1 MDVIFLKN
9 WQVHAMSN
17 KVVAIIGLSLG
28 LNIMFFLSTIA
39 FMTISKDLTKKVE
52 ILEQEIIDYKWQ
64 LEQVP
69 YICECDVV
77 DE

>member
-1 MDVIFLKN
+1 
-9 WQVHAMSN
+9 MSN
-17 KVVAIIGLSLG
+17 KFVAIIGLSLG
-28 LNIMFFLSTIA
+28 LNIMLFLSTIT

-69 YICECDVV
+69 YICECGVI

>member
-1 MDVIFLKN
+1 MN
-9 WQVHAMSN
+9 N
-17 KVVAIIGLSLG
+17 KAIAIIGLSIG
-28 LNIMFFLSTIA
+28 LNIMLFLSTIT

-69 YICECDVV
+69 YICECGVI

>member
-1 MDVIFLKN
+1 MNNRI
-9 WQVHAMSN
+9 
-17 KVVAIIGLSLG
+17 VAVIGLSLG

>member
-1 MDVIFLKN
+1 
-9 WQVHAMSN
+9 MSN

-39 FMTISKDLTKKVE
+39 FMTISKDFTKKVE

>member
-1 MDVIFLKN
+1 
-9 WQVHAMSN
+9 MSN

-69 YICECDVV
+69 YICEFGVI

>member
-1 MDVIFLKN
+1 
-9 WQVHAMSN
+9 MSN

-69 YICECDVV
+69 YICECGVI

>member
-1 MDVIFLKN
+1 MN
-9 WQVHAMSN
+9 N
-17 KVVAIIGLSLG
+17 KAIAIIGLSIG

-39 FMTISKDLTKKVE
+39 FMTISKDLAKKVG

-69 YICECDVV
+69 YICCKCGVI

>member
-1 MDVIFLKN
+1 
-9 WQVHAMSN
+9 MSN
-17 KVVAIIGLSLG
+17 KVVAIIGLSIG